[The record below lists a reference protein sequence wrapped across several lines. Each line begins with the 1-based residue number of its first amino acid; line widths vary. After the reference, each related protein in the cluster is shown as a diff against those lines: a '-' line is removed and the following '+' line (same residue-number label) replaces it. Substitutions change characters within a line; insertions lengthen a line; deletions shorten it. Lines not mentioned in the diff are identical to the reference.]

1 MTPNVRQ
8 PAVAGSF
15 YPGSPA
21 KLAAMLGEMTSHA
34 RKIVEK
40 LELPPRRPAA
50 VILPHAGYVYSGVA
64 AAAGMLAASAGFPD
78 VKRAVLIAPSHRIG
92 FNGVAVG
99 TYTGFATPI
108 GDLPADLE
116 RQDELRKACDGR
128 LLHCSDRA
136 LAAEHALEVE
146 LPLILS
152 VFGAIPVLAAVTGSM
167 HPSEARKL
175 AAHFSP
181 FAGDGETL
189 FVVSSDFTH
198 YGADFG
204 YVPFKTDIPDNLRRL
219 DLTGAGHI
227 AAGDLD
233 GFGRFLSSTGA
244 TICGAAGI
252 KLVMAALEAGGGCDG
267 KVVCYTN
274 SGILTGDFSH
284 CVGYCSML
292 LYQKEM

>member
-1 MTPNVRQ
+1 MTCNVRH

-15 YPGSPA
+15 YPGDPA
-21 KLAAMLGEMTSHA
+21 QLAATLQEMTLLAH
-34 RKIVEK
+34 KVVDN
-40 LELPPRRPAA
+40 LDLPLRRPAA
-50 VILPHAGYVYSGVA
+50 AVLPHAGYVYSGVA
-64 AAAGMLAASAGFPD
+64 AMAGMLAAAKRFPG

-92 FNGVAVG
+92 FSGVAVG
-99 TYTGFATPI
+99 TYTSFATPV
-108 GDLPADLE
+108 GDLPADLQ
-116 RQDELRKACDGR
+116 RQDALRRCCDGK

-136 LAAEHALEVE
+136 LASEHALEVE

-152 VFGAIPVLAAVTGSM
+152 VFGAIPVLAAVTGTI
-167 HPSEARKL
+167 HPAEARTL
-175 AAHFSP
+175 AVHFAP
-181 FAGDGETL
+181 FMDDETL
-189 FVVSSDFTH
+189 FIVSSDFTH

-204 YVPFKTDIPDNLRRL
+204 YVPFKTDIPDKLSRL
-219 DLTGAGHI
+219 DHAGAGHI
-227 AAGDLD
+227 ASGDLD
-233 GFGRFLSSTGA
+233 GFGRFLASTGA

-252 KLVMAALEAGGGCDG
+252 KLVMAALESRGGGEG